1 MSANEENETEQGKK
15 GKGKSDAE
23 YTPPPLPDEP
33 EAPKSFLP
41 SVNFVQTL
49 RKATPYV
56 PPSTAETRSKVF
68 SKLSAAEELPT
79 AGASEEAAPSMPKE
93 NQELKVALPPKTL
106 AGPDPEVKKPAPPA
120 ETPRII
126 IKPIKGPPARVGKP
140 PAEIKPVTLVPV
152 PPQPAPEKELPGPAM
167 PDAAI
172 FAENPWEPAKE
183 QKKGPEA
190 IRIQSPWGKT
200 PAVKS
205 LQARPLPPPPEEQP
219 AAKLVEARPTPP
231 AVVEEPAKEVKKFDW
246 KAIQAQSDVLW
257 NYIGQLLDWLEAM
270 VAKADQI
277 KKSVVIERVYT
288 IRNKIE
294 QNFGITFPDMETE
307 KLPNVDILRIG
318 IEYVKYLKE
327 NFKPDYFLCPTCNH
341 ILAFY
346 YPVGEIPCPTCGSK
360 LEPTSPSS

>member
-1 MSANEENETEQGKK
+1 MADKEEKETEQGKK
-15 GKGKSDAE
+15 GKGKSDSE
-23 YTPPPLPDEP
+23 FIPPPLPDEP

-49 RKATPYV
+49 RSATPYV
-56 PPSTAETRSKVF
+56 PPSTAETRSRVF
-68 SKLSAAEELPT
+68 SKLSAAEELSKTEAT
-79 AGASEEAAPSMPKE
+79 AEAARPVPKE
-93 NQELKVALPPKTL
+93 TKEEEVTLPPKTL
-106 AGPDPEVKKPAPPA
+106 VDPSPDLNKPISPI

-126 IKPIKGPPARVGKP
+126 IKPIKGPPARSAKL
-140 PAEIKPVTLVPV
+140 PAEIKLVKAV
-152 PPQPAPEKELPGPAM
+152 SPPAQSPPAKELPAPAM
-167 PDAAI
+167 PDASI
-172 FAENPWEPAKE
+172 FAENPW
-183 QKKGPEA
+183 GPEKEEKKNPEE
-190 IRIQSPWGKT
+190 IRIQNPWGKA
-200 PAVKS
+200 PATK
-205 LQARPLPPPPEEQP
+205 P
-219 AAKLVEARPTPP
+219 VEARPIPP
-231 AVVEEPAKEVKKFDW
+231 APVEQPVQQVKKFDW

-257 NYIGQLLDWLEAM
+257 NYIEQLLDWLESM

-294 QNFGITFPDMETE
+294 QNFGITFSDMETE

-327 NFKPDYFLCPTCNH
+327 NFKPNYFLCPSCNH

-360 LEPTSPSS
+360 LEPVSPEKG